1 MGRTARQ
8 ILEAATTV
16 AVVGAS
22 RDRSKAAG
30 SVPLALQRR
39 GFRIIPVNPH
49 AHELFGEHV
58 YRSLS
63 EIEETV
69 DLVDVFRP
77 SAETAQVAR
86 EAVAIGAG
94 AIWLQQGIASA
105 EARKVAEEA
114 GVDYVENLCIAVE
127 AALDQVRK

>member
-1 MGRTARQ
+1 MARTPRE
-8 ILEAATTV
+8 ILQESTTV

-22 RDRSKAAG
+22 RDRMKAAG

-39 GFRIIPVNPH
+39 GFRILPVNPH
-49 AHELFGEHV
+49 ATELFGERA

-63 EIEETV
+63 EIEEHV

-77 SAETAQVAR
+77 SSEAAAVAR

-94 AIWLQQGIASA
+94 AIWLQQGIVSV
-105 EARKVAEEA
+105 EARRLAEDA
-114 GVDYVENLCIAVE
+114 GIDYVEDLCIAVE
-127 AALDQVRK
+127 AALEQVRK